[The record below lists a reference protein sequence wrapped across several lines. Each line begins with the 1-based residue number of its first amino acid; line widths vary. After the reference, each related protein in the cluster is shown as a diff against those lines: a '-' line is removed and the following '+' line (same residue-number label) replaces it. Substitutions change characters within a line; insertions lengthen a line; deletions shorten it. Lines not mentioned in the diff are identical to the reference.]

1 MITSCPRF
9 LKECIMEKA
18 EKYFRFLVEEI
29 HTTIVATVTD
39 DGLPVTAAIDMMD
52 CDENS
57 LYFLTAKGKSFYD
70 RLTKRGYIAL
80 TGIKGENTMT
90 SVAVSVRGK
99 VREVGYD
106 LIPKLFEKNPYMR
119 EIYPTEESRKALTAF
134 QIYEGGGEWF
144 DLSKKPIERASF
156 TFGEAEQKS
165 EGFFIT
171 DACIGCETCGS
182 VCPQSCI
189 DFSNTPAVIVQEHC
203 LHCGNCADVCP
214 VDAVERR

>member
-1 MITSCPRF
+1 
-9 LKECIMEKA
+9 MEKA

-29 HTTIVATVTD
+29 HTTIVATVDD

-57 LYFLTAKGKSFYD
+57 LYFLTAKGKGFYD
-70 RLTKRGYIAL
+70 RLKKQGYIAL
-80 TGIKGENTMT
+80 TGIKGESTMT
-90 SVAVSVRGK
+90 SVAVSVCGK
-99 VREVGYD
+99 VREIGYD
-106 LIPKLFEKNPYMR
+106 LIPKLFDKNPYMK

-156 TFGEAEQKS
+156 TFGEAERKE
-165 EGFFIT
+165 EGYFIT

-182 VCPQSCI
+182 VCPQNCI
-189 DFSNTPAVIVQEHC
+189 DFSNTPAVIEQDHC
-203 LHCGNCADVCP
+203 LRCGNCAEVCP
-214 VDAVERR
+214 AGAVEKR

>member
-1 MITSCPRF
+1 MNNRNW
-9 LKECIMEKA
+9 LE
-18 EKYFRFLVEEI
+18 YLVKEI
-29 HTTIVATVTD
+29 HTCVVATVDD

-57 LYFLTAKGKSFYD
+57 LYFLTAKGKGFYD
-70 RLTKRGYIAL
+70 RLKKQGYIAL
-80 TGIKGENTMT
+80 TGIKGESTMT

-99 VREVGYD
+99 VREIGYG
-106 LIPKLFEKNPYMR
+106 LIPKLFDKNSYMK
-119 EIYPTEESRKALTAF
+119 EIYPTEESRKVLTAF

-156 TFGEAEQKS
+156 TFGEAERKE
-165 EGFFIT
+165 EGYFIT

-189 DFSNTPAVIVQEHC
+189 DFSNIPAVIEQEHC
-203 LHCGNCADVCP
+203 LRCGNCAEVCP
-214 VDAVERR
+214 VVAVERR

>member
-1 MITSCPRF
+1 
-9 LKECIMEKA
+9 MEKA